1 VISKKVPN
9 QVSVREGVLLSLKV
23 NELFYSIQGE
33 SSYAGRP
40 CVFIRLTGCN
50 LRCSYCDTRYAY
62 EEGRD
67 MELPLILDQVFSHRC
82 MLVEIT
88 GGEPLIQADTP
99 PLIRRLLEKNFTVLL
114 ETNGSQN
121 IQTVD
126 DRCIKIVDL
135 KCPSS
140 GMENRNDLEN
150 LGRLSPG
157 DELKFVIGDRPD
169 FEFARQI
176 LAEYQPFFPERT
188 PVHFSPVFGELEP
201 KRLAQWILDKR
212 LEVRLQLPLHK
223 LLWNPNQR
231 GV

>member
-1 VISKKVPN
+1 
-9 QVSVREGVLLSLKV
+9 LSLKV
-23 NELFYSIQGE
+23 NEIFYSIQGE
-33 SSYAGRP
+33 STYAGRP

-62 EEGRD
+62 EEGLD
-67 MELPLILDQVFSHRC
+67 MELPLILDQVFSCRC
-82 MLVEIT
+82 PLVEIT

-121 IQTVD
+121 IQRVD

-140 GMENRNDLEN
+140 GMEKRNDLEN
-150 LGRLSPG
+150 LGRLSSN

-169 FEFARQI
+169 FEFARHI
-176 LAEYQPFFPERT
+176 LDEHRKLFPKQT

-201 KRLAQWILDKR
+201 KRLAQWILDER

-223 LLWNPNQR
+223 LLWDPNQR

>member
-1 VISKKVPN
+1 M
-9 QVSVREGVLLSLKV
+9 SLTV
-23 NELFYSIQGE
+23 NEIFYSLQGE

-62 EEGRD
+62 EEGTE
-67 MELPLILDQVFSHRC
+67 MELDLIMDQVSSYRC
-82 MLVEIT
+82 PLVEIT
-88 GGEPLIQADTP
+88 GGEPLIQAETP
-99 PLIRRLLEKNFTVLL
+99 ALIRRLLERNFKVLL

-121 IQTVD
+121 IQRVD
-126 DRCIKIVDL
+126 DRCIKIVDM

-140 GMENRNDLEN
+140 GMEVRNDLEN
-150 LGRLSPG
+150 LKKLGSG
-157 DELKFVIGDRPD
+157 DELKFVIGNRID
-169 FEFARQI
+169 FGYAKGV
-176 LAEYQPFFPERT
+176 LNEYRKFFSAMN

-201 KRLAQWILDKR
+201 RLLAQWILEEH

-223 LLWNPNQR
+223 ILWDPNQR

>member
-1 VISKKVPN
+1 M
-9 QVSVREGVLLSLKV
+9 SLKV
-23 NELFYSIQGE
+23 NEIFYSLQGE

-62 EEGRD
+62 DEGRD
-67 MELPLILDQVFSHRC
+67 MELPLILDQVFSCHC
-82 MLVEIT
+82 PLVEIT
-88 GGEPLIQADTP
+88 GGEPLMQADTP
-99 PLIRRLLEKNFTVLL
+99 PLIRLLLEKHFTVLM
-114 ETNGSQN
+114 ETNGSRD

-140 GMENRNDLEN
+140 GMEKRNDLEN
-150 LGRLSPG
+150 LRRLSPG

-176 LAEYQPFFPERT
+176 LAAHKNSIPERT

-201 KRLAQWILDKR
+201 KRLAQWILDER
-212 LEVRLQLPLHK
+212 LEIRLQLPLHK
-223 LLWNPNQR
+223 LLWDPNQR

>member
-1 VISKKVPN
+1 M
-9 QVSVREGVLLSLKV
+9 SLTV
-23 NELFYSIQGE
+23 NEIFYSLQGE

-62 EEGRD
+62 EEGTE
-67 MELPLILDQVFSHRC
+67 MELDWIMDQVSSYRC
-82 MLVEIT
+82 PLVEIT
-88 GGEPLIQADTP
+88 GGEPLIQEDTP
-99 PLIRRLLEKNFTVLL
+99 QLIRRLLERDFKVLL

-121 IQTVD
+121 IQRVD
-126 DRCIKIVDL
+126 DRCIKVVDM

-140 GMENRNDLEN
+140 GMEARNDLEN
-150 LGRLSPG
+150 LKKLGPG
-157 DELKFVIGDRPD
+157 DELKFVIGNRMD
-169 FEFARQI
+169 FEYAKGVLDEFRKYFSAMN
-176 LAEYQPFFPERT
+176 

-201 KRLAQWILDKR
+201 KLLAQWILEEH

-223 LLWNPNQR
+223 IIWDPNQR

>member
-1 VISKKVPN
+1 MP
-9 QVSVREGVLLSLKV
+9 LSLKV
-23 NELFYSIQGE
+23 NEIFYSIQGE

-67 MELPLILDQVFSHRC
+67 MEFQQILNQVSTYRCSLI
-82 MLVEIT
+82 EIT

-99 PLIRRLLEKNFTVLL
+99 PLIRQLLEMNFKVLL
-114 ETNGSQN
+114 ETNGSLD
-121 IQTVD
+121 IRRVD
-126 DRCIKIVDL
+126 DRCVKVVDM

-140 GMENRNDLEN
+140 GMEAQNDLEN
-150 LGRLSPG
+150 LKRLGSN
-157 DELKFVIGDRPD
+157 DELKFVIGDRID
-169 FEFARQI
+169 FEYARGVMDDYRQCFA
-176 LAEYQPFFPERT
+176 EKT
-188 PVHFSPVFGELEP
+188 TVHFSPVFEKLKPEL
-201 KRLAQWILDKR
+201 LAQWILEEH

-223 LLWNPNQR
+223 LLWDPNQR

>member
-1 VISKKVPN
+1 
-9 QVSVREGVLLSLKV
+9 LSLKV
-23 NELFYSIQGE
+23 NEIFYSIQGE

-62 EEGRD
+62 EEGTD
-67 MELPLILDQVFSHRC
+67 MEFQQLLTQVSAYRCSLI
-82 MLVEIT
+82 EIT
-88 GGEPLIQADTP
+88 GGEPLLQADTP
-99 PLIRRLLEKNFTVLL
+99 PLIRRLLEKKFTVLL
-114 ETNGSQN
+114 ETNGSRN
-121 IQTVD
+121 IRTVD
-126 DRCIKIVDL
+126 DRCIKIMDL

-140 GMENRNDLEN
+140 GMENRNDLKN

-176 LAEYQPFFPERT
+176 LDAYQEFFPERT

-201 KRLAQWILDKR
+201 KRLAQWILDER
-212 LEVRLQLPLHK
+212 LDVRLQLPLHK
-223 LLWNPNQR
+223 LLWDPYQR